1 MALKPEIMLHKRF
14 ADYHLLYLSKLVEP
28 SQKKDILRKSRD
40 FYKSTLSKM
49 AILIKLEQQKIN
61 QTFEAPLEPNEEEE
75 KKELKLNAMKEN
87 VRMLI
92 ETNSQNVLHL
102 FMVEKQLAPKTTTG
116 EDKALK
122 KEAQYHEDLVALYP
136 EFERAVGFYQLLN
149 KMTVFSIFYHRL
161 KKMMLELDYYSKMAG
176 FKKFNK
182 NPQEIKEFESQR
194 WKELNIEM

>member
-92 ETNSQNVLHL
+92 ETNS
-102 FMVEKQLAPKTTTG
+102 
-116 EDKALK
+116 
-122 KEAQYHEDLVALYP
+122 
-136 EFERAVGFYQLLN
+136 
-149 KMTVFSIFYHRL
+149 
-161 KKMMLELDYYSKMAG
+161 
-176 FKKFNK
+176 
-182 NPQEIKEFESQR
+182 
-194 WKELNIEM
+194 